1 MYAIV
6 ECGGKQYKVE
16 KDMLVKVE
24 KIDAEIGDV
33 VELKTLMLVDDN
45 GNVKSGRRRKRRE
58 GQCKSQRT
66 RQIPQSLRFPLQ
78 SQEEHQKA
86 SRSSSTVY
94 RVEDCFNRG
103 LNDGQGQ
110 VLN

>member
-45 GNVKSGRRRKRRE
+45 GK
-58 GQCKSQRT
+58 
-66 RQIPQSLRFPLQ
+66 FPL
-78 SQEEHQKA
+78 
-86 SRSSSTVY
+86 SSGVFPITVPPY
-94 RVEDCFNRG
+94 REPTVTA
-103 LNDGQGQ
+103 
-110 VLN
+110 

>member
-24 KIDAEIGDV
+24 KINAEIGDV

-45 GNVKSGRRRKRRE
+45 GNVKTGADANGVKVSATVNAQDKFPKVYVFHYKAKKNIRKRQGHRQPYTELKIVSIE
-58 GQCKSQRT
+58 G
-66 RQIPQSLRFPLQ
+66 
-78 SQEEHQKA
+78 
-86 SRSSSTVY
+86 
-94 RVEDCFNRG
+94 
-103 LNDGQGQ
+103 
-110 VLN
+110 